1 MCILNANVLFA
12 PLLLNNG
19 IELEAILATK
29 APLIIDFETLLANNI
44 SVKLA
49 IFTIKCSLVSCMCC
63 MISAF
68 GQAGF

>member
-49 IFTIKCSLVSCMCC
+49 IFTIK
-63 MISAF
+63 
-68 GQAGF
+68 